1 VGVHFAAEH
10 ALELQCAHAAF
21 QPGQLALHFGDR
33 LGIGLRFGQF
43 QQFQRI
49 GDAGLGCIQLRKL
62 GLEART
68 LAAEFLSAVRL
79 APDLGLLQV
88 EAYLF
93 EALFLAGVV
102 KETP

>member
-10 ALELQCAHAAF
+10 ALELQGAHAAF
-21 QPGQLALHFGDR
+21 QPGQLALHFGNR
-33 LGIGLRFGQF
+33 HRIGLRFGQF
-43 QQFQRI
+43 QQLQCI
-49 GDAGLGCIQLRKL
+49 GDSGLGCIQLRKL

-68 LAAEFLSAVRL
+68 LAAKFLRTVGL

-93 EALFLAGVV
+93 ESLFLAGVV